1 MGNSNINKSRMDSKP
16 DTKALQ
22 VVIASCAAI
31 FMPGALIFGFP
42 GVMGS
47 YWQSA
52 FQVGKAEVGLILF
65 YVLAA
70 AGVHMFLIGRLQEK
84 IAPAW
89 LMAIGALVYGIA
101 TEFVG
106 HAETM
111 RGVYGWAFMVGA
123 ASTFIYLPAIT
134 IVQRWYP
141 EWRGLVSGLVSMF
154 FGLSGAVM
162 APIFNHMLQTLD
174 YQPTARILALITL
187 TIGLLAALFIRLPV
201 MPSANE
207 GSQPSTVSDP
217 VALTLGQSLRTR
229 SFWLMWF
236 TYAFAGAAGVAMVT
250 LAVPF
255 GLARGLNAGDAIIIL
270 VAFNLT
276 NGFSRLA
283 SGYLSDLTG
292 RKTIMST
299 TFLLGGCAYLL
310 LPFLT
315 GLVLWGLLAAVI
327 GFAFGTLF
335 AVSAPFVSDCFGMKH
350 FGAIFGLIFTA
361 YGFLAGILGPWL
373 GGYLLDLSQGNFTP
387 VFFYL
392 GSLMLVSALMIW
404 LTASHTECTL

>member
-1 MGNSNINKSRMDSKP
+1 MESNTRGI
-16 DTKALQ
+16 T
-22 VVIASCAAI
+22 VVIACCAAI

-42 GVMGS
+42 GIMGS
-47 YWQSA
+47 YWQNTYT
-52 FQVGKAEVGLILF
+52 VGKADVGLILF

-70 AGVHMFLIGRLQEK
+70 AGIHMFIVGRLQERIK
-84 IAPAW
+84 PAR
-89 LMAIGALVYGIA
+89 LCVIGALIYGFA
-101 TEFVG
+101 TEFIG
-106 HAETM
+106 HAETI

-123 ASTFIYLPAIT
+123 GSTFIYLPTIT
-134 IVQRWYP
+134 VVQRWYP
-141 EWRGLVSGLVSMF
+141 TWRGLVSGLVSMF
-154 FGLSGAVM
+154 FGISGAVA
-162 APIFNHMLQTLD
+162 APFFNKMLLT
-174 YQPTARILALITL
+174 YQYFTTTRILAVTTLI
-187 TIGLLAALFIRLPV
+187 IGLLAAVFIRLPMASPAKTQV
-201 MPSANE
+201 QHPSV
-207 GSQPSTVSDP
+207 SSSTA
-217 VALTLGQSLRTR
+217 ALTLRQSLRTR

-255 GLARGLNAGDAIIIL
+255 GLAQGLNASDAIIIL

-299 TFLLGGCAYLL
+299 TFLLGGCAYLV
-310 LPFLT
+310 LPFLD
-315 GLVLWGLLAAVI
+315 GLILWSLLATII

-335 AVSAPFVSDCFGMKH
+335 AVSAPFVSDCFGMEH
-350 FGAIFGLIFTA
+350 FGSIFGLIFTA

-373 GGYLLDLSQGNFTP
+373 GGYILDLSQGNFVP
-387 VFFYL
+387 VFCYL
-392 GSLMLVSALMIW
+392 GSLLLVSSLMIW

>member
-1 MGNSNINKSRMDSKP
+1 MEPKP

-42 GVMGS
+42 GIMGS
-47 YWQSA
+47 HWQNA

-65 YVLAA
+65 YVLAS
-70 AGVHMFLIGRLQEK
+70 AGVHMFLIGYLQEK

-89 LMAIGALVYGIA
+89 VMAIGAVVYGIA
-101 TEFVG
+101 TEYVG
-106 HAETM
+106 HVVTM
-111 RGVYGWAFMVGA
+111 RGVYGWAVMVGA

-134 IVQRWYP
+134 VVQRWYP

-162 APIFNHMLQTLD
+162 APVFNRMLQTLD
-174 YQPTARILALITL
+174 YQPTARALALITL
-187 TIGLLAALFIRLPV
+187 TIGLLSAFFIRRPAT
-201 MPSANE
+201 PSAKAS
-207 GSQPSTVSDP
+207 GSQPPTVSNP
-217 VALTLGQSLRTR
+217 VVLTLGQSLRTR

-255 GLARGLNAGDAIIIL
+255 GLARGLDAGDAIVIL

-292 RKTIMST
+292 RKAIMST

-315 GLVLWGLLAAVI
+315 GLVFWGLLAAVI

-335 AVSAPFVSDCFGMKH
+335 AVSAPFVSDCFGMEH

-361 YGFLAGILGPWL
+361 YGFVAGILGPWL
-373 GGYLLDLSQGNFTP
+373 GGYLLDVSQGNFTL

-392 GSLMLVSALMIW
+392 GSLMLSSALMIW

>member
-1 MGNSNINKSRMDSKP
+1 
-16 DTKALQ
+16 
-22 VVIASCAAI
+22 
-31 FMPGALIFGFP
+31 
-42 GVMGS
+42 MGS
-47 YWQSA
+47 YWQNA

-70 AGVHMFLIGRLQEK
+70 AGIHMFLIGRLQEK

-89 LMAIGALVYGIA
+89 VMAVGALVYGIA

-111 RGVYGWAFMVGA
+111 RGVYGWAFMAGA

-141 EWRGLVSGLVSMF
+141 ARRGLVSGLVSMF

-162 APIFNHMLQTLD
+162 APIFNRMLQTLG
-174 YQPTARILALITL
+174 YQPTARALALIAVTV
-187 TIGLLAALFIRLPV
+187 GLLAAFFIRLPL
-201 MPSANE
+201 PSPTTSPE
-207 GSQPSTVSDP
+207 KQPLTASNTA
-217 VALTLGQSLRTR
+217 ALTLRQSLRTR

-255 GLARGLNAGDAIIIL
+255 GLDRGLSAGQAIVIL
-270 VAFNLT
+270 AAFNLT
-276 NGFSRLA
+276 NGLSRLV

-292 RKTIMST
+292 RKAIMAI

-315 GLVLWGLLAAVI
+315 GLALWGFLAAVI

-335 AVSAPFVSDCFGMKH
+335 AVSAPFVSDCFGMEH
-350 FGAIFGLIFTA
+350 FGSIFGLIFTA
-361 YGFLAGILGPWL
+361 YGFLAGIMGPWL
-373 GGYLLDLSQGNFTP
+373 GGYLLDIFQGNFIP

-392 GSLMLVSALMIW
+392 GCLMLTSALMIW